1 MRARGVGRCPPGCVL
16 ASSTPPCRRPSS
28 HVVTHRSSRGY
39 RGGASAKDPPM
50 AMAMLPRMARGEGGV
65 RPAPAAAGM
74 LVLAIAQLN

>member
-1 MRARGVGRCPPGCVL
+1 
-16 ASSTPPCRRPSS
+16 
-28 HVVTHRSSRGY
+28 
-39 RGGASAKDPPM
+39 M